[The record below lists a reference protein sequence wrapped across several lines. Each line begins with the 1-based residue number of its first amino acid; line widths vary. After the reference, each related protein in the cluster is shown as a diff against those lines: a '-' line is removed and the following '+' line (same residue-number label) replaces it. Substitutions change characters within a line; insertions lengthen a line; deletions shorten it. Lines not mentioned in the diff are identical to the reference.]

1 MSVFRKKRSDAT
13 PRQGDYDDF
22 LETVITYTEPVL
34 RLCHFAF
41 KQEHNP
47 DFPCRDYLGHLH
59 RDASTLQ
66 ELLDLHGAQTNR
78 MWFPFRESIAA
89 AKNFSSVT
97 YDVLHVRQ
105 AIHRYQLLDSQEEFA
120 DKTDN
125 VLSALRDVVFSVA
138 GTIIDQTQ
146 LCGVHPEEV
155 DDNFAP
161 CIAAPLDFRL
171 PTDREVRHVDRI
183 GEQIVYLATQF
194 LNLSEDAD
202 VRAVLAEREGDEY
215 QGCIPYPISEERM
228 RTVEAR
234 FHNLQSLYD
243 TYIFESDLEQQNEQ
257 IRYLRG
263 HISIIYHLL
272 SIGTDLVHYYIRH
285 MSSLRRETYREMRFP
300 MDPERLRDNVF
311 EYPLRYAREYMES
324 AVQLCRSMIQAYSEQ
339 AEITVPIPN
348 YRGFHVRPST
358 LVARIVLHY
367 GSKVTMH
374 MDDQEYDAS
383 APMDLFRANEAINRI
398 KRRRIAAM
406 LSKLPELQRPI
417 PEDHEELVRELQLV
431 FVRLMNAG
439 QIIMYDTDLSFDE
452 LNVEQDTTM
461 ADLVARAVR
470 HFMSIAKVDVQSDI
484 TVRFVGDS
492 RALKDLEILAK
503 HGYGEDRMGNN
514 VVLPNEL
521 SYLSRG

>member
-1 MSVFRKKRSDAT
+1 MSLFRKRRSDAT
-13 PRQGDYDDF
+13 PRAGDHADF
-22 LETVITYTEPVL
+22 LKTVTTYTVPVL

-41 KQEHNP
+41 KQKRNP
-47 DFPCRDYLGHLH
+47 DFPCRDYLGHLY

-66 ELLDLHGAQTNR
+66 ELIDLHGAQTNK

-89 AKNFSSVT
+89 AKSFASVT
-97 YDVLHVRQ
+97 YDVLHIRQ
-105 AIHRYQLLDSQEEFA
+105 AIHRYQLLDSQQEFA
-120 DKTDN
+120 EKTDE
-125 VLSALRDVVFSVA
+125 VLSVLRDVVFSVA
-138 GTIIDQTQ
+138 GTIIDQTR
-146 LCGVHPEEV
+146 LCGIHPKEV
-155 DDNFAP
+155 DADFEP

-171 PTDREVRHVDRI
+171 AADREVRHVDRI
-183 GEQIVYLATQF
+183 GEQVVYLATQF
-194 LNLSEDAD
+194 LNLSEDSD
-202 VRAVLAEREGDEY
+202 VQAVLAEREGDEY
-215 QGCIPYPISEERM
+215 PACVPYPISEERM
-228 RTVEAR
+228 RLVEAR

-257 IRYLRG
+257 LRYLRG

-300 MDPERLRDNVF
+300 IEPERLRDQVF

-324 AVQLCRSMIQAYSEQ
+324 AVQLCRTMIQAYSEQ

-374 MDDQEYDAS
+374 MDDEEYDAS
-383 APMDLFRANEAINRI
+383 SPMDLFRANEAINRV
-398 KRRRIAAM
+398 KRRRIAEM

-417 PEDHEELVRELQLV
+417 PEDSDELVRELQLV
-431 FVRLMNAG
+431 FVRLMNEG
-439 QIIMYDTDLSFDE
+439 QIIMYDTDLSFGE
-452 LNVEQDTTM
+452 LEVEQDTTM

-470 HFMSIAKVDVQSDI
+470 HFMSIAKVDVQSAI

-492 RALKDLEILAK
+492 RALKDLRILAE
-503 HGYGEDRMGNN
+503 HGYGENRMGNN
-514 VVLPNEL
+514 VVLPQEL

>member
-1 MSVFRKKRSDAT
+1 MSVFRKKRSDAA
-13 PRQGDYDDF
+13 PRVGEYADF
-22 LETVITYTEPVL
+22 LKTVTTYTAPVL
-34 RLCHFAF
+34 RLCHFAY
-41 KQEHNP
+41 KQKRNP

-66 ELLDLHGAQTNR
+66 ELIDLHGAQTSK

-89 AKNFSSVT
+89 AKNFAAVT
-97 YDVLHVRQ
+97 YDVLHIRQ
-105 AIHRYQLLDSQEEFA
+105 AIHRYQLLDAQDGFA
-120 DKTDN
+120 EKTDE
-125 VLSALRDVVFSVA
+125 VLSALREVIFSVA
-138 GTIIDQTQ
+138 GTIIDQTTV
-146 LCGVHPEEV
+146 CGVHPEHVNTDFE
-155 DDNFAP
+155 P
-161 CIAAPLDFRL
+161 CIAAPLDFHL
-171 PTDREVRHVDRI
+171 ATDREVRHVGRI
-183 GEQIVYLATQF
+183 GEQVVYLATQF
-194 LNLSEDAD
+194 LNLSEDSD
-202 VRAVLAEREGDEY
+202 VQRVVAEREADEY
-215 QGCIPYPISEERM
+215 AECIPHPISEERM
-228 RTVEAR
+228 RMVEAR

-257 IRYLRG
+257 LRYLRG

-285 MSSLRRETYREMRFP
+285 MSSLRRETYRDMRFP
-300 MDPERLRDNVF
+300 IEPERLRDQVF

-324 AVQLCRSMIQAYSEQ
+324 AVQLCRTMIQAYSEQ
-339 AEITVPIPN
+339 AEINVPIPN

-398 KRRRIAAM
+398 KRRRIAEM

-417 PEDHEELVRELQLV
+417 PDDYDEMIRELQLV
-431 FVRLMNAG
+431 FVQLMNAG

-452 LNVEQDTTM
+452 FEVDAETTM

-492 RALKDLEILAK
+492 RALKDLRILAEN
-503 HGYGEDRMGNN
+503 GYGEDRMGNN
-514 VVLPNEL
+514 IVLPEEL

>member
-13 PRQGDYDDF
+13 PRTGDYADF
-22 LETVITYTEPVL
+22 LTTVSIYTVPVL
-34 RLCHFAF
+34 RLCHFAL
-41 KQEHNP
+41 KQRRNA

-59 RDASTLQ
+59 RDASALQ
-66 ELLDLHGAQTNR
+66 ELLDLHGAQTNK

-89 AKNFSSVT
+89 AKNFSTVT
-97 YDVLHVRQ
+97 YDVIHVRQ
-105 AIHRYQLLDSQEEFA
+105 ALHRYQLLDSQEGFSQ
-120 DKTDN
+120 KTDE
-125 VLSALRDVVFSVA
+125 VLTALREVVFSVA
-138 GTIIDQTQ
+138 ETIIDQTR
-146 LCGVHPEEV
+146 LCGVHPSEV
-155 DDNFAP
+155 DTNFVP
-161 CIAAPLDFRL
+161 CLAAPLDFHL
-171 PTDREVRHVDRI
+171 DADREVRHVDRI
-183 GEQIVYLATQF
+183 GEQVVYLATQF
-194 LNLSEDAD
+194 LNLSENSD
-202 VRAVLAEREGDEY
+202 VQGVLAEREGDEY
-215 QGCIPYPISEERM
+215 AACIPHPISEERM
-228 RTVEAR
+228 RRVEAR

-243 TYIFESDLEQQNEQ
+243 TYIFESDIEQQNEQ
-257 IRYLRG
+257 LRYLRG

-300 MDPERLRDNVF
+300 LQPEQLRDQVF
-311 EYPLRYAREYMES
+311 EYPLRYARGYMES

-367 GSKVTMH
+367 GSKVTMR
-374 MDDQEYDAS
+374 MDDHEYDAS

-398 KRRRIAAM
+398 KRRRIAEM

-417 PEDHEELVRELQLV
+417 PEDPEEMVRELQLV

-452 LNVEQDTTM
+452 IEVEQDTTM

-492 RALKDLEILAK
+492 RALKDLNLLAD

-514 VVLPNEL
+514 VVLPEEL